1 VHVYTTLSNRVHA
14 PRHGSGFTA
23 GSDRRG
29 RERDQERARRRGV
42 QEYAE
47 LGGLD
52 PEVGLRLASG
62 FGGGLGC
69 LGDTCGAVSGAVMAI
84 GLLLSS
90 PDPRDQVARM
100 RTYDAVQS
108 FIREF
113 SARHE
118 TTSCRELLGCDIS
131 TPDGLLEARSLG
143 LMETRCVAYVRDAVD
158 ILETMVLTSA
168 G

>member
-1 VHVYTTLSNRVHA
+1 MTRREHA
-14 PRHGSGFTA
+14 VEEFTSGLNCSQA
-23 GSDRRG
+23 VL
-29 RERDQERARRRGV
+29 A
-42 QEYAE
+42 EYAE

-90 PDPRDQVARM
+90 PDPRDQVAKM